1 VLFQQWIQMVISKKH
16 FVQNF
21 FRSFDLAFSLIFSD
35 FFDI

>member
-1 VLFQQWIQMVISKKH
+1 MVISKKL

-21 FRSFDLAFSLIFSD
+21 FHRFDLAFSLIFSY